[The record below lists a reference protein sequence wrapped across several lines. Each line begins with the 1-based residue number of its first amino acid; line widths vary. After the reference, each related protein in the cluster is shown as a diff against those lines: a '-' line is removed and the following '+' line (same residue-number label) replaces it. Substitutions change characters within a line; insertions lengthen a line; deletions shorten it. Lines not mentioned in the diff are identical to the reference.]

1 MEQNAHGTIRLKF
14 SWELTTGNKAL
25 GHQQQKKRN
34 GGEPKMDG
42 CVRGLK
48 VLQTPT
54 NQYLKLVEKRRQGI
68 LADKCQL
75 KNPRQSQQSKS

>member
-1 MEQNAHGTIRLKF
+1 
-14 SWELTTGNKAL
+14 
-25 GHQQQKKRN
+25 
-34 GGEPKMDG
+34 MDG

-54 NQYLKLVEKRRQGI
+54 NQYLKLVEERRQGI

-75 KNPRQSQQSKS
+75 KNPRRSQQ